1 MLVAALLG
9 GVALSAAAAD
19 AVQALRDFT
28 AQVRS
33 ARADFSQTVTSPDG
47 ARRKTSSGRFE
58 FVRPDRFRFV
68 YAKPFA
74 QQIIAD
80 GRKVWLYDADLN
92 QVTVRDAAKAL
103 GTTPAALLAGAGLE
117 RDFELSSLPARDGLD
132 WAQALPRQKEGAS
145 ITTLRV
151 GFRSGALAALEITD
165 AFGQVSVLRFSD
177 VTINPKLA
185 DENFRFVPPPGV
197 DLIEQ

>member
-1 MLVAALLG
+1 MA
-9 GVALSAAAAD
+9 
-19 AVQALRDFT
+19 
-28 AQVRS
+28 
-33 ARADFSQTVTSPDG
+33 
-47 ARRKTSSGRFE
+47 SS
-58 FVRPDRFRFV
+58 
-68 YAKPFA
+68 
-74 QQIIAD
+74 
-80 GRKVWLYDADLN
+80 
-92 QVTVRDAAKAL
+92 
-103 GTTPAALLAGAGLE
+103 
-117 RDFELSSLPARDGLD
+117 
-132 WAQALPRQKEGAS
+132 QALPRQKEGAS